1 VVQCGPVKST
11 FVFLSVFRVLVLSG
25 LAYVYRSAIVVV
37 HLLVFQAHRLE
48 LKFNANIDIE

>member
-1 VVQCGPVKST
+1 MVQCGPVKST